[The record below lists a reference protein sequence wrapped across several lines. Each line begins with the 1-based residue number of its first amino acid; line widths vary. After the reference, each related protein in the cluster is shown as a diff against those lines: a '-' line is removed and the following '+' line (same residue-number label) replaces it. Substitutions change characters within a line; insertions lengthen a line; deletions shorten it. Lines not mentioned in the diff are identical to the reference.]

1 MEIKVLKQVI
11 VKLKD
16 EDFVVVNYID
26 PFEFSSE
33 EIKDINE
40 TIGKE
45 FPNKKIITLPKDLI
59 EMIFS
64 EREDTIKL
72 LRNLIEQL
80 EEKNSKN
87 EEK

>member
-72 LRNLIEQL
+72 LRNLIKQL
-80 EEKNSKN
+80 EEKNNKN